1 MSLWVHPGEFAES
14 KILTSIVQV
23 IDYRPCILLED
34 VCFTSI
40 KNVAA
45 LIFTTDDK
53 HHAPLNDSD
62 HGMLHPG
69 GLQFASHLCKLPV
82 DRVNSVAFLAAS
94 VIVLV
99 FPSSHDDI

>member
-14 KILTSIVQV
+14 EVLPPIVQV
-23 IDYRPCILLED
+23 IDDRPCVCLED

-40 KNVAA
+40 KKVAA

-53 HHAPLNDSD
+53 HHAPFNNSD

-69 GLQFASHLCKLPV
+69 GLQFASHLSKLPV
-82 DRVNSVAFLAAS
+82 DRVNPVAFLAAS
-94 VIVLV
+94 FVVV
-99 FPSSHDDI
+99 EFPSSHDDI